1 MKRSVAA
8 IIGLVLAALAAL
20 TFVGAPAAAATP
32 VAASTP
38 FCAIRW
44 GSLAKSA
51 AGMSTAPLT
60 GVRAGPHAC
69 FDRVVLTVAGPVS
82 GYSVRYVTQVR
93 DQGRGAVVPLRGGA
107 RLEVVA
113 RVPANNVTTGAAT
126 FSPANPAALVNVSQF
141 RTLRQVAYGGS
152 FEGVTTIGVG
162 VRARLPFRVF
172 VLTGPGS
179 TARLVIDVAHSW

>member
-1 MKRSVAA
+1 MKRSVAT
-8 IIGLVLAALAAL
+8 IIGLALAAL
-20 TFVGAPAAAATP
+20 TFVGAPAATATP
-32 VAASTP
+32 VAASAP
-38 FCAIRW
+38 VCAIRW
-44 GSLAKSA
+44 GSVARSA
-51 AGMSTAPLT
+51 PGMSTAALT
-60 GVRAGPHAC
+60 GVRAGRHTC

-82 GYSVRYVTQVR
+82 GYSVQYVTQVR

-113 RVPANNVTTGAAT
+113 RVPANNVTSGAAT
-126 FSPANPAALVNVSQF
+126 FSPADPANLVHVSQF

-172 VLTGPGS
+172 VLTGPAS
-179 TARLVIDVAHSW
+179 TARLVIDVAHRW